1 MKNKIKNIIFNGAIT
16 YTIIIIV
23 LMVINICDSGKE
35 LDFGN
40 IDFNFEKL
48 NQYKQEVS
56 MIENIECR
64 NVINGMIEHYENTAY
79 NGKVNVKKLNDDLW
93 NKWHMAG
100 GALTGDLSYH
110 CSISEQVLDENNFKI
125 KAVLVAG
132 TLGSI
137 PDVYNFGYELTIPDY
152 IFIENSRYATKVG
165 NTVVYYRFVKT
176 IELDLI
182 EDAIEMAKEGEG
194 NNEE

>member
-1 MKNKIKNIIFNGAIT
+1 MKEKIKNIIFNGAIT
-16 YTIIIIV
+16 YTIIIIM
-23 LMVINICDSGKE
+23 LMIINICDSGKE

-79 NGKVNVKKLNDDLW
+79 QGKVNIKKLNDDLW
-93 NKWHMAG
+93 NKWPMSG
-100 GALTGDLSYH
+100 YALTNELSNR
-110 CSISEQVLDENNFKI
+110 CSISEQVLDENNFTY
-125 KAVLVAG
+125 KALLVAG
-132 TLGSI
+132 TLGTL
-137 PDVYNFGYELTIPDY
+137 PDVYNSGYELTIPDY
-152 IFIENSRYATKVG
+152 IFIENSRYATKVA
-165 NTVVYYRFVKT
+165 NTLSFYRFFKT
-176 IELDLI
+176 IELELI
-182 EDAIEMAKEGEG
+182 EDAIGMAKEGEG